1 MNTAERR
8 PSLWALGGLGPLG
21 LAKRVG
27 KEIGEDEI
35 PLRSTSLAYYFILAV
50 FPAMLF
56 VLSILGFFATA
67 GSHLQQSLFTNL
79 ARMMP
84 GSASELIQKTLQ
96 EVTNSSGAG
105 KAMRPRRSW
114 SQSAPKALSAVSCSS
129 VRHLTSAKSTL
140 DTTRAC

>member
-1 MNTAERR
+1 MRTARR
-8 PSLWALGGLGPLG
+8 KPSLWALGGLPPRERG
-21 LAKRVG
+21 KRVE
-27 KEIGEDEI
+27 KEIGKDEV
-35 PLRSTSLAYYFILAV
+35 PLRSTSVAYYFMLAV

-96 EVTNSSGAG
+96 EVTSSSGAG
-105 KAMRPRRSW
+105 KAIFGILGAFW
-114 SQSAPKALSAVSCSS
+114 AASQSVTAIMDS
-129 VRHLTSAKSTL
+129 LTIAH
-140 DTTRAC
+140 